1 MSTFVCGRLPIGR
14 WEGPLSNRDRI
25 LDALASSLDP
35 LDDDELSRRAGVR
48 PRQAVNQL
56 CRAMESEGVLL
67 RFGGAEGKIVN
78 QVVVPGPHSLRRSVE
93 PQGPDQRADGLEM
106 EPLVSM
112 PIQPAA
118 GDSQEQ
124 RRAEAYMLAAL
135 GKRLGMNL
143 APRRISHPSGA
154 RVEIDGADDGLTVL
168 VECWAH
174 QGSAKVAQKY
184 KLVVDATKLNW
195 IARSLDPKPSRLILC
210 VSDPAAVG
218 HLSGVSW
225 HAQAIRELG
234 VEIEIVNLGPSIV
247 SALNAAQKRQY
258 R

>member
-1 MSTFVCGRLPIGR
+1 M
-14 WEGPLSNRDRI
+14 SNRDRI
-25 LDALASSLDP
+25 LDALVSSLEP
-35 LDDDELSRRAGVR
+35 LDDDELARRAGIS
-48 PRQAVNQL
+48 PRQTVNML
-56 CRAMESEGVLL
+56 CRAMEGEGVLR
-67 RFGGAEGKIVN
+67 RFRGADGKIVN
-78 QVVVPGPHSLRRSVE
+78 QVVGGARSSVRSPGETRR
-93 PQGPDQRADGLEM
+93 PTPRADGLGM

-112 PIQPAA
+112 PTDLAD

-124 RRAEAYMLAAL
+124 RRAEAHMLAAL
-135 GKRLGMNL
+135 GKRLGVAL
-143 APRRISHPSGA
+143 APRRIFHPSGA
-154 RVEIDGADDGLTVL
+154 RVEVDGADDGLTIL

-174 QGSAKVAQKY
+174 QGSAKVAQKN

-195 IARSLDPKPSRLILC
+195 IANSLDPKPERLILC

-225 HAQAIRELG
+225 QAQAIRELG
-234 VEIEIVNLGPSIV
+234 VEIEIVNLDPSIV

>member
-1 MSTFVCGRLPIGR
+1 MT
-14 WEGPLSNRDRI
+14 NRDRI
-25 LDALASSLDP
+25 LEALASSMEP
-35 LDDDELSRRAGVR
+35 LDDDELSRRAGVS

-56 CRAMESEGVLL
+56 CRAMESEGVLE
-67 RFGGAEGKIVN
+67 RFRGVDGKIVN
-78 QVVVPGPHSLRRSVE
+78 QMVGARRPTTRIQAPPE
-93 PQGPDQRADGLEM
+93 PKRPPVRTDGLAS
-106 EPLVSM
+106 EPLTSVPTDS
-112 PIQPAA
+112 AG

-124 RRAEAYMLAAL
+124 RMAEGHMLAAL
-135 GKRLGMNL
+135 GKRLGL
-143 APRRISHPSGA
+143 TLTPRRIFHPSGA
-154 RVEIDGADDGLTVL
+154 RVEIDGADTDLTVL

-174 QGSAKVAQKY
+174 QGPAKVAQKN

-195 IARSLDPKPSRLILC
+195 ISRSLNPGPERLILC

-225 HAQAIRELG
+225 QAQAIRELG
-234 VEIEIVNLGPSIV
+234 VEIEIVSLDPSVV

>member
-1 MSTFVCGRLPIGR
+1 MPTFEYGPLPIKETGL
-14 WEGPLSNRDRI
+14 GMTNRDLI
-25 LDALASSLDP
+25 LEALASSLEP
-35 LDDDELSRRAGVR
+35 LDDDELARRAGIS
-48 PRQAVNQL
+48 PRQTVNML
-56 CRAMESEGVLL
+56 CRAMEAEGVLR
-67 RFGGAEGKIVN
+67 RFRGVDGKIVN
-78 QVVVPGPHSLRRSVE
+78 QVLGIFPSSPRPPAE
-93 PQGPDQRADGLEM
+93 PKRPTSRTDGLET

-112 PIQPAA
+112 PADPAA

-124 RRAEAYMLAAL
+124 RRAEAHMLAAL
-135 GKRLGMNL
+135 SKRLGVAL
-143 APRRISHPSGA
+143 APRRIFHPSGA

-174 QGSAKVAQKY
+174 QGPAKVAQKN

-195 IARSLDPKPSRLILC
+195 IGQSLDPKPIRLILC
-210 VSDPAAVG
+210 ASDPAAVG

-225 HAQAIRELG
+225 QAQAIRELG
-234 VEIEIVNLGPSIV
+234 VEIEIVNLEPSIV

>member
-1 MSTFVCGRLPIGR
+1 M
-14 WEGPLSNRDRI
+14 SNRDRI
-25 LDALASSLDP
+25 LDALASSLEP
-35 LDDDELSRRAGVR
+35 LDDDELARRAGIS

-56 CRAMESEGVLL
+56 CRTMESQGVLR
-67 RFGGAEGKIVN
+67 RFRGADGKIVN
-78 QVVVPGPHSLRRSVE
+78 QVVGGAQFSLRAPAVPKR
-93 PQGPDQRADGLEM
+93 PNPRADGLGM

-112 PIQPAA
+112 PTDPAD

-124 RRAEAYMLAAL
+124 RRAEGYMLAAL
-135 GKRLGMNL
+135 GKRLGVAL
-143 APRRISHPSGA
+143 APRRIFHPSGA
-154 RVEIDGADDGLTVL
+154 RVEVDGADDGLTIL

-195 IARSLDPKPSRLILC
+195 IANSLDPKPERLILC

-225 HAQAIRELG
+225 QAQAIRELG
-234 VEIEIVNLGPSIV
+234 VEIEIVNLDPSIV